1 MATKTGA
8 GVSAAGTRPVC
19 VFGPLSNSSVKPEST
34 QKAPSALHLNLKVA
48 LWLLWFETWEEGA
61 GPERFMPRLGGS
73 HVWAWRDS
81 FSSLVSVGLE
91 IFKAE
96 PSRIGEGGGGE
107 PSYLCGEETYWAHYS
122 VFEWGEVRWSPLPAA
137 ASLQGKGAELHGAG
151 AGQVH
156 QIIAE
161 GSRRVGLG

>member
-1 MATKTGA
+1 
-8 GVSAAGTRPVC
+8 
-19 VFGPLSNSSVKPEST
+19 
-34 QKAPSALHLNLKVA
+34 
-48 LWLLWFETWEEGA
+48 
-61 GPERFMPRLGGS
+61 MPRLGGS

-96 PSRIGEGGGGE
+96 PSGIGEGGGGE
-107 PSYLCGEETYWAHYS
+107 PSISVGKRLNGPTTGCVCG
-122 VFEWGEVRWSPLPAA
+122 VRCSPLPAA

-151 AGQVH
+151 AGQVL